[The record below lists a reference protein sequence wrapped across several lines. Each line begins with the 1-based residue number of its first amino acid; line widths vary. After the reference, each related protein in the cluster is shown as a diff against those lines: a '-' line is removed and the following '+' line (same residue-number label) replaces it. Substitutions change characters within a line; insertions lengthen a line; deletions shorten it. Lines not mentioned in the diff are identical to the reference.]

1 MYLKK
6 CYTFYTSRGRGHIRL
21 HILKGGESNMDIL
34 QLALVVVFTFIC
46 GVICTLALQFY
57 LFKRYLESGP
67 QVASPQRQLQHG
79 KAQLPKELVEQL
91 QEERTNCN
99 NSISRQA
106 MSQGNEN
113 LAINLTLQFL
123 FNELRNAE
131 RVRLWLYRKLNNEFK
146 ELLTQSTTAKLLDS
160 VKVRFSICNIEIHV

>member
-1 MYLKK
+1 MD
-6 CYTFYTSRGRGHIRL
+6 SL
-21 HILKGGESNMDIL
+21 HLL
-34 QLALVVVFTFIC
+34 LVAVVTFIC

-57 LFKRYLESGP
+57 LFMRYLDSGP
-67 QVASPQRQLQHG
+67 QATPPQRQLQHG

-91 QEERTNCN
+91 QEERVNSN
-99 NSISRQA
+99 NMSRQA

-160 VKVRFSICNIEIHV
+160 VKVRLEMFNRF

>member
-1 MYLKK
+1 
-6 CYTFYTSRGRGHIRL
+6 
-21 HILKGGESNMDIL
+21 MDSL
-34 QLALVVVFTFIC
+34 QLVLVAVVTFIC

-57 LFKRYLESGP
+57 LFKRYLDSGP
-67 QVASPQRQLQHG
+67 QATPPQRQLQHG

-91 QEERTNCN
+91 QEERTNSN
-99 NSISRQA
+99 NSMSRQA

-160 VKVRFSICNIEIHV
+160 VKVRFKIFSRFWNIILKKMFLINSSKFF

>member
-1 MYLKK
+1 
-6 CYTFYTSRGRGHIRL
+6 
-21 HILKGGESNMDIL
+21 MDSL
-34 QLALVVVFTFIC
+34 QLVLVAVFTFVC

-57 LFKRYLESGP
+57 LFKRYLDSGP
-67 QVASPQRQLQHG
+67 RAAAPPQRQLQHG
-79 KAQLPKELVEQL
+79 KAQLPKELVEQM
-91 QEERTNCN
+91 QEERANSN
-99 NSISRQA
+99 NSMARQA

-160 VKVRFSICNIEIHV
+160 VKVRFIN

>member
-1 MYLKK
+1 
-6 CYTFYTSRGRGHIRL
+6 
-21 HILKGGESNMDIL
+21 MDTL
-34 QLALVVVFTFIC
+34 QLVLVAIITFIW

-57 LFKRYLESGP
+57 LLKRYLDSGP
-67 QVASPQRQLQHG
+67 QANPPQRRLQHD
-79 KAQLPKELVEQL
+79 KAQLPKELVKQM

-99 NSISRQA
+99 NSMSRQA

-131 RVRLWLYRKLNNEFK
+131 RVRLWLCRKLNNEFK

-160 VKVRFSICNIEIHV
+160 VKVRSSQIKHLNSFRKHIENAILLINSL

>member
-1 MYLKK
+1 M
-6 CYTFYTSRGRGHIRL
+6 
-21 HILKGGESNMDIL
+21 
-34 QLALVVVFTFIC
+34 
-46 GVICTLALQFY
+46 
-57 LFKRYLESGP
+57 
-67 QVASPQRQLQHG
+67 
-79 KAQLPKELVEQL
+79 
-91 QEERTNCN
+91 QEERANSN
-99 NSISRQA
+99 NSMSRQA

-160 VKVRFSICNIEIHV
+160 VKVRFNSWDDFFRIA

>member
-1 MYLKK
+1 MNSLE
-6 CYTFYTSRGRGHIRL
+6 L
-21 HILKGGESNMDIL
+21 ILVAVI
-34 QLALVVVFTFIC
+34 TFIC
-46 GVICTLALQFY
+46 GVICTLAVQFY

-67 QVASPQRQLQHG
+67 QATLPQRQLQHG

-91 QEERTNCN
+91 QEERANSN
-99 NSISRQA
+99 NSMSRQV

-160 VKVRFSICNIEIHV
+160 VKVRFEMFNLFYNIIKKIISNKLFI

>member
-1 MYLKK
+1 
-6 CYTFYTSRGRGHIRL
+6 
-21 HILKGGESNMDIL
+21 MDTL
-34 QLALVVVFTFIC
+34 ELALIAIVTFIC
-46 GVICTLALQFY
+46 GILCTLALEVY

-67 QVASPQRQLQHG
+67 QIASPQKQLQHG
-79 KAQLPKELVEQL
+79 KVQLPKELMKQV
-91 QEERTNCN
+91 QEERANSN
-99 NSISRQA
+99 NMSRQA

-160 VKVRFSICNIEIHV
+160 VKVRITNENIQYL

>member
-1 MYLKK
+1 
-6 CYTFYTSRGRGHIRL
+6 
-21 HILKGGESNMDIL
+21 MDSL
-34 QLALVVVFTFIC
+34 QLVLVAVLTFVC
-46 GVICTLALQFY
+46 GVICTLAVQFY
-57 LFKRYLESGP
+57 LFKKYLDSGP
-67 QVASPQRQLQHG
+67 PAAPPQRQLQHG
-79 KAQLPKELVEQL
+79 KAQLPKELVEM
-91 QEERTNCN
+91 QEERANSN
-99 NSISRQA
+99 NSMSRQA

-160 VKVRFSICNIEIHV
+160 VKVRFISWNDLGMT

>member
-1 MYLKK
+1 
-6 CYTFYTSRGRGHIRL
+6 
-21 HILKGGESNMDIL
+21 MDTL
-34 QLALVVVFTFIC
+34 ELAVVTIITFIC
-46 GVICTLALQFY
+46 GILCTLALEVY
-57 LFKRYLESGP
+57 LFKRYLEAGP
-67 QVASPQRQLQHG
+67 QAASPQRQLQHG
-79 KAQLPKELVEQL
+79 KAQLPKELVEQM
-91 QEERTNCN
+91 QEEHA
-99 NSISRQA
+99 NSNMSRQA

-160 VKVRFSICNIEIHV
+160 VKVRIANENIKYS

>member
-1 MYLKK
+1 MNSLE
-6 CYTFYTSRGRGHIRL
+6 L
-21 HILKGGESNMDIL
+21 ILVAVI
-34 QLALVVVFTFIC
+34 TFIC
-46 GVICTLALQFY
+46 GVICTLMVQFY

-67 QVASPQRQLQHG
+67 QATLPQRQLQHG

-91 QEERTNCN
+91 QEERANSN
-99 NSISRQA
+99 NSMSRQV

-160 VKVRFSICNIEIHV
+160 VKVRFEMFNLFYNIIKKIISNKLFI